1 MLFRPRAST
10 LLIAAI
16 LASLLTWLWSE
27 WQPANFTLEVTLA
40 SSVRATSKV
49 YFDLGRGFNEA
60 DTSSLGV
67 PGGNIP
73 VTCRFLLPEGTYQ
86 ALRFDPIDDSGTVT
100 FSGMRIVGPGGAV
113 VRSFAPEDFT
123 PLHQISEHTV
133 NRGVVR
139 MVVASGLND
148 PYYAVALPRPLL
160 LQAGPGQMFIAGRFA
175 LIFALAAGLIGL
187 GGCFLRRHPS
197 FFAELRGRAVRRPHT
212 FLAVIAVV
220 AAVAAS
226 YPVVFCGRSFV
237 SPNNGVVLLYQAVP
251 TLPGLV
257 DTRQE
262 NVRGSD
268 IGAMMWQ
275 HLPYTVLEN
284 RALLHEGELP
294 LWNRYN
300 SCGVPLLGQGQ
311 SMLGDPL
318 HLPELL
324 AGGTSSAF
332 DLKFIL
338 AKALFAAGLGFTV
351 WAATRGL
358 SVAALVTFA
367 SAFVGFFS
375 FRLNHPA
382 VFSVGVAPWVLWCW
396 VRLVQASTRRE
407 AAGWCLGLIL
417 ANGSLLTS
425 GTVKEA
431 DMLLLALN
439 LAGGLALLFSADA
452 WREKWRKL
460 ALAAAAG
467 LILLL
472 LSAPVW
478 LTFLDSLRHAY
489 TTSDRAQIWQ
499 LPRHRVIGLFDDVFY
514 RELSIGHNVI
524 APSLNFFLLLGVLW
538 FCASLHRLWRN
549 SLALVMAAGTLGAT
563 SLAFAWVPEGLIL
576 RLPLLPRV
584 VHLANTFSC
593 VAMVFL
599 AVLAGYGFQ
608 AAEVALGKKGWWRP
622 ALATLLLLAGLL
634 LAYFQDMAEYWSGHP
649 GLGQW
654 RLIVPVHPFFFTYLA
669 LLLAA
674 LVGLTLVAAWCL
686 RRRRWPALAVFAA
699 LLAAGVL
706 LIRQGLH
713 YSATLSEDYF
723 TTPGVRAD
731 LQAPSPAVESIKTA
745 LAAEPFRVVG
755 LQGNLLPGWNDVYN
769 LEGISGPDALMNPW
783 YRELAGAG
791 GFERV
796 SDWRLVV
803 RAETLPALKPVCDFL
818 NVKYYLASQEDR
830 ERLGSILQPVGMAD
844 LDVWRSA
851 TPWPRAF
858 FTDQV
863 LAYDTLPQFVALI
876 RADAGHPFAA
886 VQTGDR
892 HAPAA
897 STASAVRLV
906 VPADDYRLT
915 TNSTSFRVTAPKA
928 GVIVLQEA
936 WLPRS
941 FRVTLNGQPADYFR
955 VNHAFKGVA
964 VPAAGTYRVT
974 FTYRPE
980 HWTLA
985 LILSGT
991 GLTLLLAGVVM
1002 YGPIGKR
1009 SGLAAAPR
1017 AIARLPMQ
1025 PPPASCSLSV
1035 IVPVFNER
1043 ATAQKA
1049 LDALLAKE
1057 IPGMPIEVVLVES
1070 NSTDG
1075 TREIV
1080 LGYRDHPRVKLI
1092 LEDRPRGKGH
1102 AVRAGFAQ
1110 ATGDIFLIQ
1119 DADLEYD
1126 LADYET
1132 LLQPL
1137 VDGRQAFVLGSRHG
1151 RGGWAIRRFSDQPVE
1166 AFVLNVAH
1174 WSFTLLINASL
1185 GIWLKDPF
1193 TMYKV
1198 FRREC
1203 LEGLTFTCNRFD
1215 FDWELLIKLVRRG
1228 HRPIEIPVT
1237 YRSRSFKA
1245 GKKIRL
1251 FRDPLTWLVAW
1262 ARARFGPL

>member
-1 MLFRPRAST
+1 MFSRPRAST

-27 WQPANFTLEVTLA
+27 WQPATFAVEVTLA

-73 VTCRFLLPEGTYQ
+73 VVCRFPLPEGVYQ

-100 FSGMRIVGPGGAV
+100 FPGMRIVGPGGTV

-123 PLHQISEHTV
+123 PLHQITEHTISG
-133 NRGVVR
+133 GVVR
-139 MVVASGLND
+139 MVAAPGLND

-160 LQAGPGQMFIAGRFA
+160 LQDGPGQMRIAGRFA
-175 LIFALAAGLIGL
+175 LIFALTAGLIGL
-187 GGCFLRRHPS
+187 GGFFLRRHPLCLIG
-197 FFAELRGRAVRRPHT
+197 LRDRAAGHPHT
-212 FLAVIAVV
+212 FLAAVAAV

-257 DTRQE
+257 DARQE

-284 RALLHEGELP
+284 HALFHEGELP

-324 AGGTSSAF
+324 ADGIAWTF
-332 DLKFIL
+332 DLRFIL

-351 WAATRGL
+351 WAATRRL
-358 SVAALVTFA
+358 PAAALVTFSA
-367 SAFVGFFS
+367 AFVGFFS

-382 VFSVGVAPWVLWCW
+382 VFSVGVSPWVLLCW

-407 AAGWCLGLIL
+407 AAAWCLGLIL

-431 DMLLLALN
+431 YMLLLSLN
-439 LAGGLALLFSADA
+439 LAGGLALLLSADA
-452 WREKWRKL
+452 LRWKWRKL
-460 ALAAAAG
+460 GLVAAGG

-538 FCASLHRLWRN
+538 FCTSLHRLWRN
-549 SLALVMAAGTLGAT
+549 SLALVMAAGALGAIG
-563 SLAFAWVPEGLIL
+563 LAFAWVPTGLIL
-576 RLPLLPRV
+576 RMPVLPRV

-608 AAEVALGKKGWWRP
+608 AAEKALGKKGWWRP
-622 ALATLLLLAGLL
+622 ALVTLLLLAGLL

-649 GLGQW
+649 GFRQW

-674 LVGLTLVAAWCL
+674 LVALTLVAAWCL
-686 RRRRWPALAVFAA
+686 RRQRWPTLAVFAA

-706 LIRQGLH
+706 LTRQGLH

-731 LQAPSPAVESIKTA
+731 LQAPSPAVESIKAA

-755 LQGNLLPGWNDVYN
+755 LQGNLLPGWNDVYH

-783 YRELAGAG
+783 YRELAEAG

-803 RAETLPALKPVCDFL
+803 RTETLPALRPVCDFL
-818 NVKYYLASQEDR
+818 NVKYYFTLPGDDDR
-830 ERLGSILQPVGMAD
+830 LRPLLQPVATSD
-844 LDVWRSA
+844 LDVWRSG

-858 FTDQV
+858 FADQV
-863 LAYDTLPQFVALI
+863 LAYDTPPQLAALI
-876 RADAGHPFAA
+876 RASAGHPFAA
-886 VQTGDR
+886 VQTGDQQ
-892 HAPAA
+892 APPA
-897 STASAVRLV
+897 TTGSAMRLV

-915 TNSTSFRVTAPKA
+915 ANSTSFRVTAPKA

-964 VPAAGTYRVT
+964 VAAAGTYRVT

-985 LILSGT
+985 LILSGA
-991 GLTLLLAGVVM
+991 GLALLLAGVVW

-1009 SGLAAAPR
+1009 SGLAA
-1017 AIARLPMQ
+1017 
-1025 PPPASCSLSV
+1025 
-1035 IVPVFNER
+1035 E
-1043 ATAQKA
+1043 
-1049 LDALLAKE
+1049 
-1057 IPGMPIEVVLVES
+1057 PG
-1070 NSTDG
+1070 
-1075 TREIV
+1075 
-1080 LGYRDHPRVKLI
+1080 
-1092 LEDRPRGKGH
+1092 
-1102 AVRAGFAQ
+1102 A
-1110 ATGDIFLIQ
+1110 
-1119 DADLEYD
+1119 
-1126 LADYET
+1126 
-1132 LLQPL
+1132 
-1137 VDGRQAFVLGSRHG
+1137 
-1151 RGGWAIRRFSDQPVE
+1151 
-1166 AFVLNVAH
+1166 
-1174 WSFTLLINASL
+1174 
-1185 GIWLKDPF
+1185 
-1193 TMYKV
+1193 
-1198 FRREC
+1198 
-1203 LEGLTFTCNRFD
+1203 
-1215 FDWELLIKLVRRG
+1215 
-1228 HRPIEIPVT
+1228 
-1237 YRSRSFKA
+1237 
-1245 GKKIRL
+1245 
-1251 FRDPLTWLVAW
+1251 
-1262 ARARFGPL
+1262 